1 MTVREQLRDA
11 YLRSGMTAVD
21 ICEEAGVGRRT
32 FFNALRG
39 LPVRSEN
46 LFAICTVLRMDV
58 LRVPPPPD
66 SNLHT

>member
-11 YLRSGMTAVD
+11 YLRDGRPAVD

-46 LFAICTVLRMDV
+46 LFALCTVLNIDV
-58 LRVPPPPD
+58 LYIPR
-66 SNLHT
+66 SNLHTDT

>member
-11 YLRSGMTAVD
+11 YLRSGMTAID

-32 FFNALRG
+32 LFNALAGR
-39 LPVRSEN
+39 PVRSEN

-58 LRVPPPPD
+58 IRVPS
-66 SNLHT
+66 SNLHTSI